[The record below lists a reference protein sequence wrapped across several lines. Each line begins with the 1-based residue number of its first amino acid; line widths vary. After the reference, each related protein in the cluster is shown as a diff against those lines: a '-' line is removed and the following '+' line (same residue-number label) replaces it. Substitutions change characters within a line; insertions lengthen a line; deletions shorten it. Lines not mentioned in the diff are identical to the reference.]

1 MLHNFADVLISNL
14 LNFKNNKIFVNF
26 CKLKTAIAVN
36 LLTTLLLIRQKIAV
50 CFTSKLPDTVDDVF
64 CNIAQLVLHT

>member
-14 LNFKNNKIFVNF
+14 LNFLNNKFFVNF
-26 CKLKTAIAVN
+26 VEAAIAVN
-36 LLTTLLLIRQKIAV
+36 LLTTLLLIRQSIAV

-64 CNIAQLVLHT
+64 CNIAQLALHT